1 MDLREE
7 RLKKLK
13 NLLAAGV
20 DVYPGRTARNFTCQ
34 QVKDSFEKLQE
45 TKIILAG
52 RIRLIRGHGKATFVV
67 LEDFS
72 GKMQLYFRQDNLGEK
87 NYRLF
92 TENLDIGDFLEAEGT
107 LFLTHMGE
115 KTLKVE
121 KWRILTKSILPLPEK
136 WHGLVDVEMRFR
148 QRYLDLVSNKDV
160 KDIFLKRSLIIKFL
174 REFFDQH
181 NFIEVETP
189 ILQPI
194 PGGAA
199 AKPFITRH
207 QALDLDLYLRI
218 APELYLKRLLVG
230 GFEKVYEIARCFRN
244 EGIDW
249 AHNPEFTQIEFY
261 EAFKDY
267 NDFMKLTEELMI
279 FLFEKLSTSTK
290 SYGGSPEAL
299 REGGKMDFLINY
311 QGEKI
316 NFAPPYPRLSFRD
329 ALIQYANFDL
339 EKVRSKSDSDLRS
352 EKKTEKELKKRAK
365 EMGLEILDQWDYG
378 KILDE
383 IFKEKVRNKIIN
395 PIFIVDYPIEIS
407 PLAKKTL
414 NNPNYVERFQLII
427 AGLEICN
434 AFSELNDPLEQRER
448 FEKQQKLLERGDEE
462 AQRLDEDFLT
472 CLEYGMPPAA
482 GEGIGIDR
490 LTTILCDVH
499 NIKEVILFPTM
510 RPPK

>member
-1 MDLREE
+1 MNLKEE

-13 NLLAAGV
+13 NLLAAGI
-20 DVYPGRTARNFTCQ
+20 DVYPARAARNFICQ
-34 QVKDSFEKLQE
+34 QVKDNFEALKE
-45 TKIILAG
+45 TKIILVG

-72 GKMQLYFRQDNLGEK
+72 GRMQLYFRQDNLGEK

-121 KWRILTKSILPLPEK
+121 RWRILTKSLLPLPEK

-160 KDIFLKRSLIIKFL
+160 KDIFLKRSLIIKYL
-174 REFFDQH
+174 REFFDH
-181 NFIEVETP
+181 RGFIEVETP
-189 ILQPI
+189 VLQPI
-194 PGGAA
+194 PGGANA
-199 AKPFITRH
+199 RPFVTH
-207 QALDLDLYLRI
+207 HNVLDIDLYLRI
-218 APELYLKRLLVG
+218 APELYLKRLLVA
-230 GFEKVYEIARCFRN
+230 GFERVYEIARCFRN

-249 AHNPEFTQIEFY
+249 AHNPEFTQVEFY
-261 EAFKDY
+261 EAYKDY

-279 FLFEKLSTSTK
+279 FLFEKL
-290 SYGGSPEAL
+290 
-299 REGGKMDFLINY
+299 KMDFLINY
-311 QGEKI
+311 QGKKI
-316 NFAPPYPRLSFRD
+316 NFTPPYPRLSFRE

-339 EKVRSKSDSDLRS
+339 EK
-352 EKKTEKELKKRAK
+352 EKTEKGLKKRAK
-365 EMGLEILDQWDYG
+365 EMGLEISDKLDYG

-383 IFKEKVRNKIIN
+383 IFKEKVRSKIIN
-395 PIFIVDYPIEIS
+395 PCFIVDYPIEIS
-407 PLAKKTL
+407 PLAKKTS
-414 NNPNYVERFQLII
+414 NNPNYVERFQLIV

-434 AFSELNDPLEQRER
+434 SFSELNDSLDQRER
-448 FEKQQKLLERGDEE
+448 FEEQQKLLERGDEE

-472 CLEYGMPPAA
+472 ALEYGMPPAV

-490 LTTILCDVH
+490 LTAILCDVH

-510 RPPK
+510 RPKEN

>member
-1 MDLREE
+1 MSLKEE

-13 NLLAAGV
+13 NLLAAGIEI
-20 DVYPGRTARNFTCQ
+20 YPARAARNFTCQ
-34 QVKDSFEKLQE
+34 QVKDNFEKLQE
-45 TKIILAG
+45 TKVILAG
-52 RIRLIRGHGKATFVV
+52 RIRLIREHGKACFIV

-92 TENLDIGDFLEAEGT
+92 AENLDIGDFLEVEGM
-107 LFLTHMGE
+107 LFKTRTGE

-160 KDIFLKRSLIIKFL
+160 KDIFLKRSLIIKYL
-174 REFFDQH
+174 REFFDH
-181 NFIEVETP
+181 RGFIEVETP
-189 ILQPI
+189 VLQPI
-194 PGGAA
+194 PGGANA
-199 AKPFITRH
+199 RPFVTH
-207 QALDLDLYLRI
+207 HNVLDIDLYLRI
-218 APELYLKRLLVG
+218 APELYLKRLLVA

-267 NDFMKLTEELMI
+267 NDFMKLTEELMT
-279 FLFEKLSTSTK
+279 FLFEKLSAE
-290 SYGGSPEAL
+290 GGSTV
-299 REGGKMDFLINY
+299 GGKMDFLINY
-311 QGEKI
+311 QGKKI
-316 NFAPPYPRLSFRD
+316 NFTPPYPRLSFRE
-329 ALIQYANFDL
+329 ALIQYADFDL
-339 EKVRSKSDSDLRS
+339 EKER
-352 EKKTEKELKKRAK
+352 TEKGIKKIAK
-365 EMGLEILDQWDYG
+365 KKGLEISDKLDYG

-383 IFKEKVRNKIIN
+383 IFKEKVRSKIIN
-395 PIFIVDYPIEIS
+395 PCFIVDYPIEIS
-407 PLAKKTL
+407 PLAKKTS
-414 NNPNYVERFQLII
+414 NNPNYVERFQLIV

-434 AFSELNDPLEQRER
+434 SFSELNDPFEQRER
-448 FEKQQKLLERGDEE
+448 FNKQEKLKERGDEE

-472 CLEYGMPPAA
+472 AIEYGMPPAA
-482 GEGIGIDR
+482 GEGIGVDR
-490 LTTILCDVH
+490 LAAILCDVH

-510 RPPK
+510 RPKED